1 VGQEVTSAQE
11 ASVPRTI
18 VMTVLPA
25 VSASSASRPT
35 TTAVT
40 EEGRTRRRLHVTSPL
55 PSSPTAPSRSS
66 AWRRRPHRGYKTFDG
81 LAFPACRRVYRRNRD
96 GTPDRILA
104 AITLDIDDI
113 TTA

>member
-1 VGQEVTSAQE
+1 
-11 ASVPRTI
+11 
-18 VMTVLPA
+18 VLAADKSPIRQWGKIMA
-25 VSASSASRPT
+25 ARPT
-35 TTAVT
+35 TIAVA
-40 EEGRTRRRLHVTSPL
+40 EEGHTRRRLHVTSPL

-66 AWRRRPHRGYKTFDG
+66 ALAATATPGYKTFDG
-81 LAFPACRRVYRRNRD
+81 LAFPTRRRVYRRNRD